1 MSETAAVSTGEQIL
15 PFYIVCDESGSMGA
29 NGGIDAIN
37 RALPDVHSALASDP
51 LVSDKARIGL
61 IVFSDEAEELMS
73 LTRAADV
80 SAFPGVQAKGLTNF
94 GDAFRTLNDVIVRDI
109 AELKQQGYRVFRP
122 AVFFISDGEPNE
134 AWEDDY
140 DDLMN
145 NDSARPNI
153 VAFGVDSA
161 DLGVMKRI
169 ATVACYMS
177 EDNANPGPVLREIMK
192 ALTNSII
199 TSTNAPTPQFVAP
212 PAPDGCVS
220 VALDEM

>member
-1 MSETAAVSTGEQIL
+1 MSESPTISTGEQVL

-61 IVFSDEAEELMS
+61 IVFSDEAEELMA

-80 SAFPGVQAKGLTNF
+80 SAFPGVQAKGLTNY
-94 GDAFRTLNDVIVRDI
+94 GDAFTLLHSVIKRDI
-109 AELKQQGYRVFRP
+109 DDLKQQGYKVFRP
-122 AVFFISDGEPNE
+122 AVFFISDGEPSE
-134 AWEDDY
+134 AWQTEY
-140 DDLMN
+140 DALK
-145 NDSARPNI
+145 NDPAARPNI

-161 DLGVMKRI
+161 EISVMKSI

-199 TSTNAPTPQFVAP
+199 TSTNSPTPQFIAP
-212 PAPDGCVS
+212 PAPDGCV
-220 VALDEM
+220 AIPLDEM